1 MIEIKNILVTTDLS
15 KNATAVEPYAA
26 ELARRFKAQ
35 IELVHVFDPISF
47 IGSTREQRAD
57 DLQKAANAFADR
69 EHIGVNT
76 VLLEGH
82 PVTELVRYAKAQKAD
97 CLAIATHGWTGLN
110 HMLLGSV
117 AEHLVRTMPCP
128 VFSVRPARIIAFKD
142 DERKR
147 K

>member
-35 IELVHVFDPISF
+35 IEMVHVFDPIHF
-47 IGSTREQRAD
+47 IASNRERRAE
-57 DLQKAANAFADR
+57 DLKKAANVFADR
-69 EHIGVNT
+69 EHIEVNT

-82 PVTELVRYAKAQKAD
+82 PVTEIVRYAKAQNAT

-110 HMLLGSV
+110 HLLLGSV
-117 AEHLVRTMPCP
+117 AEQLVRTIHCP
-128 VFSVRPARIIAFKD
+128 VFSVRPAKIISFKQ
-142 DERKR
+142 
-147 K
+147 